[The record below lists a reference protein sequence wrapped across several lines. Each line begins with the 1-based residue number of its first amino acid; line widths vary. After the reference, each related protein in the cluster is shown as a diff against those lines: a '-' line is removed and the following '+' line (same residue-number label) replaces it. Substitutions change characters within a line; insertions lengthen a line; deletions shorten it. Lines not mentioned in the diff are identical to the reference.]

1 MRYAFLLVSSLLIHL
16 FGLSNAAM
24 PGIWQTGFGGRFL
37 PLIAADSN
45 NYGKIQMQSEQVLV
59 DLYNGFSVVKGTYYM
74 YNSQDTAVEMFT
86 GYPQHGDYKQDIVK
100 YIIIGDAPFNLKVLV
115 NGKEVSCA
123 AYNDSAI
130 TANSLNSTTVPVVSG
145 SRNFRT
151 WFLWKMKFAPK
162 KITTIT
168 VYFLTN
174 NSNAKLSHG
183 YSRST
188 GHAFGYVLESGKAWG
203 GNIDTGNV
211 FIRLMDGI
219 TLKNIAGILPDSTIK
234 EANGKLVYSFIN
246 KEPSPS
252 DNLLIWYNKEID
264 SIAFHQNILPQTN
277 NYFEAINNFPVN
289 DFANSKTWKTIS
301 LTDFVPKDSE
311 MGKVFI
317 GVLIGGILLA
327 ALVIWLLVKVILR
340 VLNK

>member
-1 MRYAFLLVSSLLIHL
+1 MRYAFLLVSCLLTHL
-16 FGLSNAAM
+16 FVLSNAAM

-45 NYGKIQMQSEQVLV
+45 NYGKIQMQSEQVLI

-86 GYPQHGDYKQDIVK
+86 GYPQHGDYKQDMVK

-115 NGKEVSCA
+115 NGKEVPCA
-123 AYNDSAI
+123 AYNDSTIA
-130 TANSLNSTTVPVVSG
+130 ANSLSTTTVPVVSG
-145 SRNFRT
+145 SRNYQT

-174 NSNAKLSHG
+174 NSKAKLTHG

-188 GHAFGYVLESGKAWG
+188 GHAFGYVLESGKAWA
-203 GNIDTGNV
+203 GNIDTGNI

-219 TLKNIAGILPDSTIK
+219 TLKNIAGILPDSTIR
-234 EANGKLVYSFIN
+234 EANGKLVFSFIN
-246 KEPSPS
+246 KDPSPS
-252 DNLLIWYNKEID
+252 DNLLIWYNKEMD
-264 SIAFHQNILPQTN
+264 SIAFHQNVLPKTN
-277 NYFEAINNFPVN
+277 IYFDAINKFPLC
-289 DFANSKTWKTIS
+289 DFENSKTWKTIS
-301 LTDFVPKDSE
+301 LTDFEPKDSGI
-311 MGKVFI
+311 GKFFI
-317 GVLIGGILLA
+317 ALLVGGVLLA
-327 ALVIWLLVKVILR
+327 SLVIWLVVKVVIRAL
-340 VLNK
+340 KK